1 MSNRINRKDTMPKHS
16 IVTVNKSKK
25 RIEVIKAAKKKKK
38 KVSWRNN
45 NLSDHWLHQKQSN
58 GIFKVMKEKNPEA

>member
-38 KVSWRNN
+38 
-45 NLSDHWLHQKQSN
+45 
-58 GIFKVMKEKNPEA
+58 GIMEE

>member
-38 KVSWRNN
+38 K
-45 NLSDHWLHQKQSN
+45 
-58 GIFKVMKEKNPEA
+58 GIMEE